1 VVIERLQAPLLGPAL
16 FVASISAVPT
26 AIGVVVLRA
35 GLYEIDR
42 LLNRTLVYGAL
53 RHEAWR
59 ATSQPCGPVSLPPD
73 AAMQ

>member
-1 VVIERLQAPLLGPAL
+1 VSRIPFSVYDFFGYLTSGFLVLAAL
-16 FVASISAVPT
+16 
-26 AIGVVVLRA
+26 
-35 GLYEIDR
+35 D
-42 LLNRTLVYGAL
+42 LVFTAL